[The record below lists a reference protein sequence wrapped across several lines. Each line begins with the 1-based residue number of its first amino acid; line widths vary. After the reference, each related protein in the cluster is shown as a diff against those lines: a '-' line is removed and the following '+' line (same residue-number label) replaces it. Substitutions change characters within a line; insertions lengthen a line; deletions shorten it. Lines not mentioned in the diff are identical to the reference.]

1 MLSSIFSAARGRVI
15 LGFAALSIAGSGLA
29 LADTTTTSSTV
40 WVNRA
45 PTITGTP
52 SLNTTVGKA
61 YSFNPVA
68 VDPDGTRLAFSVRN
82 LPRWATFNAATGAIS
97 GTPTVPG
104 TFANITINVA
114 DGKNLVTFPA
124 FTITVSPVVYGNAAL
139 SWKAPVEDEYGYPL
153 ADLAGYRVMYGT
165 SPTAMTQKLEVPS
178 AAMTAVSIE
187 DLSSGTYYFTVTAYT
202 KSGLESAPSE
212 VVYKTIM

>member
-15 LGFAALSIAGSGLA
+15 LGFAALSIMGSGLA
-29 LADTTTTSSTV
+29 LADTVTTSTTV
-40 WVNRA
+40 FANRA

-52 SLNTTVGKA
+52 SLNTTVGKV
-61 YSFNPVA
+61 YSFQPVA
-68 VDPDGTRLAFSVRN
+68 VDPEGTRLAFSVRN
-82 LPRWATFNAATGAIS
+82 LPRWATFNSATGAIS

-104 TFANITINVA
+104 TFSNIIINVA
-114 DGKNLVTFPA
+114 DGKNLASLPA
-124 FTITVSPVVYGNAAL
+124 FNITVAAVVYGNAAL

-153 ADLAGYRVMYGT
+153 ADLAGYRVVYGT
-165 SPTAMTQKLEVPS
+165 SPTSMTQKLELPS
-178 AAMTAVSIE
+178 ASLTSVSIE
-187 DLSSGTYYFTVTAYT
+187 DLSSGTYYFAVTAYT